1 MPVGDILEIRLL
13 GDFSLSYGGRP
24 VTAVNT
30 ARLQS
35 LLAYL
40 VLHSA
45 GVGAP
50 NDWWGDASGPAAE
63 DNPAGTGSA
72 ISGPVEFRPWLAAAD
87 SAVVFVP
94 FVVR

>member
-1 MPVGDILEIRLL
+1 VPVR
-13 GDFSLSYGGRP
+13 
-24 VTAVNT
+24 
-30 ARLQS
+30 
-35 LLAYL
+35 
-40 VLHSA
+40 
-45 GVGAP
+45 AP
-50 NDWWGDASGPAAE
+50 YNWWGDASGPEAE

>member
-1 MPVGDILEIRLL
+1 VPVGDILEIRLL
-13 GDFSLSYGGRP
+13 GDFSLSYGGQP
-24 VTAVNT
+24 LTAVNT

-40 VLHSA
+40 VLHRA
-45 GVGAP
+45 GAGTLELVGRCQ
-50 NDWWGDASGPAAE
+50 WPAAE